1 MKKIINTILFAALIT
16 AAGCTK
22 DKVNDETVSVK
33 SETTLEGNWVI
44 TYFAEEKDETEIFKD
59 YTFTF
64 NGDGTLRLSK
74 GSESYSG
81 AWKDISANGKTVISI
96 RINTIHL
103 VQRLT
108 DDWEVVISTN
118 DAMQLNDVST
128 SRNKVMNLERL

>member
-1 MKKIINTILFAALIT
+1 MNKIINTFLFAALIT

-22 DKVNDETVSVK
+22 DKEEPVISAK
-33 SETTLEGNWVI
+33 SEAAYEGNWVI

-64 NGDGTLRLSK
+64 NTDGTLRLAK

-81 AWKDISANGKTVISI
+81 AWKDISEDGKTILSI
-96 RINTIHL
+96 RINTINL

-108 DDWEVVISTN
+108 DDWEVVSFTD

-128 SRNKVMNLERL
+128 ARNKVMHLARP